1 MATAAKGLHA
11 TAFIT
16 MGTSPNPS
24 FVEVLSRGITAYSFD
39 KYVKS
44 GTRRWRK
51 ARRRGREGS
60 DETCRPRIIGGLDD
74 PGVV

>member
-39 KYVKS
+39 KYVKIWDAKVAE
-44 GTRRWRK
+44 GK
-51 ARRRGREGS
+51 AAGA
-60 DETCRPRIIGGLDD
+60 GGKR
-74 PGVV
+74 